1 MFQLASDL
9 EQHRQRGKEACEHVQ
24 SCGTPSG
31 SQARVPEKHREVL
44 AEVDRKNSQDGS
56 HFSSP
61 ATTWKE
67 QWGKENGVQVKKEEK
82 KDKGA
87 MEEW

>member
-1 MFQLASDL
+1 M
-9 EQHRQRGKEACEHVQ
+9 Q
-24 SCGTPSG
+24 SRGTPSG
-31 SQARVPEKHREVL
+31 SQVSVPEKHREVL

-67 QWGKENGVQVKKEEK
+67 QWGEENGVQVEKEGE
-82 KDKGA
+82 KDKGT